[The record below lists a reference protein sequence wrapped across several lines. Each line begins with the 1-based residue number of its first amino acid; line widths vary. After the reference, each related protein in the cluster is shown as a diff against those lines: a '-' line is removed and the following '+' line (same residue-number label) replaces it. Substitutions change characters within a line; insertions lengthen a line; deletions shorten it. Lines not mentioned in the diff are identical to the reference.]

1 MGQDQRVAP
10 RTAAS
15 AQAAGTRLRLF
26 VVLPALF
33 LADAALLGW
42 MVLPGNP
49 FESAPVV
56 GTCISWLLLI
66 AAVRFLPHVPRRG
79 VGAVVLAGTVL
90 LGLVAVGAPPRT
102 SNDAARYGWDG
113 IVQKAGISPYAYVP
127 VDETLSSL
135 RPTWLFV
142 SGSSGTDGRPVCAK
156 DLFGTE
162 SVAASGYPSGD
173 PLCTAINRPH
183 VPTVYPPAAEIYF
196 LAVRAAAPDTAGYL
210 PFQLAGLL
218 ISVVLALMLLRALAR
233 RGLPLHLAA
242 VWGWSPFVQLEAVN
256 NAHVDI
262 LGGALVLA
270 AGMLLA
276 GGRPL
281 RSGAA
286 LGAAVATKLIP
297 AIAAPALLFRRP
309 ARFIAAALGTFVLLY
324 VPYLAVAGA
333 GVLGF
338 LPGYLREE
346 GYSQSGGIRFGLA
359 QLVSAGPWPPV
370 LSAAALAVVALAVL
384 RRTRAGN
391 VWDQQ
396 TVMIGLTL
404 LIVSPNYPWYALML
418 LPFIV
423 LSQRWEY
430 LGVVLA
436 LDVIYMV
443 PPVAPYSE
451 VINQGV
457 LLAAVVAVAAGAWL
471 RLRTNLRVAAGS
483 GLPAQS
489 RKSTP
494 DGRMAL

>member
-1 MGQDQRVAP
+1 MTP
-10 RTAAS
+10 STAAS
-15 AQAAGTRLRLF
+15 PQAAGAGLRLF

-33 LADAALLGW
+33 LVGAALLWW

-56 GTCISWLLLI
+56 GTCLSWLVLI
-66 AAVRFLPHVPRRG
+66 AAVRFLRHVARRR

-90 LGLVAVGAPPRT
+90 LGLVAVSAPPRT
-102 SNDAARYGWDG
+102 SNDAARYAWDG
-113 IVQKAGISPYAYVP
+113 IVQKAGHSPYAYVP

-135 RPTWLFV
+135 RPAWLFV
-142 SGSSGTDGRPVCAK
+142 SGSSGGDGRPVCAR

-162 SVAASGYPSGD
+162 SVAASGYPSGN

-183 VPTVYPPAAEIYF
+183 VPTIYPPAAEIYF
-196 LAVRAAAPDTAGYL
+196 LAVRATVPDTAGYL

-218 ISVVLALMLLRALAR
+218 ISVALTLMLLRVLAR

-256 NAHVDI
+256 NAHVDL
-262 LGGALVLA
+262 LGGALILA

-286 LGAAVATKLIP
+286 FGAAVATKLIP
-297 AIAAPALLFRRP
+297 VIAAPALLFRRP
-309 ARFIAAALGTFVLLY
+309 VRFIAAAAGTFALLY

-338 LPGYLREE
+338 LPGYLKEE

-370 LSAAALAVVALAVL
+370 LSAAALAAVALGVL
-384 RRTRAGN
+384 RRTRTGN

-423 LSQRWEY
+423 LGRRWEY
-430 LGVVLA
+430 LGVILA

-443 PPVAPYSE
+443 PSVAPYSE
-451 VINQGV
+451 AINQGV
-457 LLAAVVAVAAGAWL
+457 LLAAAVAVAAGAWL
-471 RLRTNLRVAAGS
+471 RRRAELRVAAGPA
-483 GLPAQS
+483 LPTQ
-489 RKSTP
+489 
-494 DGRMAL
+494 ALNGAPGPL